1 MQSIKFKVQSSKFRV
16 QREKNRDG
24 GKKKVLFFVEAMG
37 GGVFTYTVELANA
50 LEGYFDMT
58 VAYAVRPQTPKDYRE
73 YFDPRVQLIEVRNYV
88 RPVRPIKDLMALG
101 EMKRIAREVRP
112 DIIHLHSSKSG
123 ALGRLAW
130 DGKEIPLFYTPH
142 GYSFLMED
150 CSKAKRAVYR
160 GVEQLCARRRC
171 TTVSCSIGEQE
182 ETEKLTERAVCI
194 ENGINTA
201 DLERILAGLP
211 KEHAQRQTVFTLGR
225 ICTQKNPAL
234 FNRIA
239 ELLPERQF
247 LWIGDGELRGELTA
261 PNIRITGWTER
272 AEALKMANGADVF
285 LLTSLWEG
293 LPISLLEAMY
303 MKKLCIVSDVIGNRD
318 VIRNGENGFVCQTAE
333 EFRAAI
339 QAEPEVREKL
349 TEQAYRDL
357 REKYTTKVM
366 AEKYRKLYEES
377 LK

>member
-1 MQSIKFKVQSSKFRV
+1 MSEQ
-16 QREKNRDG
+16 
-24 GKKKVLFFVEAMG
+24 KKKVLFFVEAMG

-50 LEGYFDMT
+50 LAEYFDMT

-73 YFDPRVQLIEVRNYV
+73 YFDPRVHLIEVRNYV
-88 RPVRPIKDLMALG
+88 RPVRPVRDLKALG
-101 EMKRIAREVRP
+101 EMKRIAREVQP

-160 GVEQLCARRRC
+160 GVERLCARRQC
-171 TTVSCSIGEQE
+171 TTVSCSPGEQE
-182 ETEKLTERAVCI
+182 ETRKLTDRAVCI
-194 ENGINTA
+194 ENGINTKE
-201 DLERILAGLP
+201 LEKILSGLP
-211 KEHAQRQTVFTLGR
+211 AGNLQTGTVFTLGR

-234 FNRIA
+234 FNSIA
-239 ELLPERQF
+239 ASLPERQF

-261 PNIRITGWTER
+261 PNIRVTGWVER
-272 AEALKMANGADVF
+272 AEALRLAKEADVF

-293 LPISLLEAMY
+293 LPVSLLEAMA
-303 MKKLCIVSDVIGNRD
+303 MKKLCVVSDVIGSRD
-318 VIRNGENGFVCQTAE
+318 VIHSGENGFVCKTVE

-339 QAEPEVREKL
+339 QAEAEVRDRL
-349 TEQAYRDL
+349 TQQAYRDL
-357 REKYTTKVM
+357 KAKYTTEVM
-366 AEKYRKLYEES
+366 TEKYRELYLQS
-377 LK
+377 LE